1 MSDSTSE
8 TAGRRVAIVGIGAAR
23 GLGWGREHLAA
34 GLARGEA
41 AIGDFTRFD
50 HTQHRTHVAS
60 QAPEPPLEMRGGKR
74 LSIADRFALF
84 SVAEALDQAGLPHD
98 LAGLDVGVYFG
109 SSTGGMWEG
118 EEFFHDLL
126 QLDGRHRRV
135 RASLLASQQ
144 VNGPGDAVA
153 RRFRVEGPVETVSSA
168 CASGGLALGAAL
180 EAIRSG
186 EVQIAIAGGADSL
199 CRITYAGFNA
209 LRSVSETP
217 CRPFR
222 AEREGLSIGEGG
234 AVLVL
239 ENEERALARGARPIA
254 WLAGAGGSCDAHH
267 MTAPEPRGTGAAAA
281 IRLALADAGLAP
293 DAIDF
298 VNAHGTGTA
307 LNDAAEWNALATVFG
322 ERAAHIPVT
331 STKGLIGHLLGS
343 SGSIEAAATALGLA
357 RGEVHPTPGGG
368 DVDPELGVDL
378 VVGALRSVPHA
389 RYALST
395 SLAFGGANA
404 AVVLEKA

>member
-1 MSDSTSE
+1 MNELDSVRI
-8 TAGRRVAIVGIGAAR
+8 GHRVAVVGVGVAS
-23 GLGWGREHLAA
+23 GLGWGRELFAA
-34 GLARGEA
+34 GLSRGES
-41 AIGDFTRFD
+41 AIGDFARFD

-60 QAPEPPLEMRGGKR
+60 QAPELPPEIRGGRR

-84 SVAEALDQAGLPHD
+84 SVAEALEQAELPLD
-98 LAGLDVGVYFG
+98 LSGLDVGVYFG

-126 QLDGRHRRV
+126 LSQGGQRRV

-153 RRFRVEGPVETVSSA
+153 RRFRVEGPVETISSA

-180 EAIRSG
+180 EAIRCG
-186 EVQIAIAGGADSL
+186 DVEIAIAGGADSL
-199 CRITYAGFNA
+199 CRITYAGFNS
-209 LRSVSETP
+209 LRSVSEAP

-234 AVLVL
+234 AALVL
-239 ENEERALARGARPIA
+239 ESEERMRARGGRALA
-254 WLAGAGGSCDAHH
+254 WLRGAGGSCDAHH
-267 MTAPEPRGTGAAAA
+267 MTAPEPQGSGAGAA
-281 IRLALADAGLAP
+281 IRLALDDAGLTA
-293 DAIDF
+293 DDIHF
-298 VNAHGTGTA
+298 VNAHGTGTP
-307 LNDAAEWNALATVFG
+307 LNDAAEWNALVSVFG
-322 ERAAHIPVT
+322 ARATELPVT

-343 SGSIEAAATALGLA
+343 SGSIEAVATALGLA

-368 DVDPELGVDL
+368 EVDPALGLDL
-378 VVGALRSVPHA
+378 VIGEPRAVPA
-389 RYALST
+389 AVFALST

-404 AVVLEKA
+404 AIILEKA